1 MRSFGRKAKMASR
14 GRGAMVRG
22 LIVALVLGLCVFTTI
37 RLSAQAPA
45 PPASATQAA
54 ASTNPTAFINTYC
67 VTCHNQKLHTAGL
80 ALDTLDASHPGANP
94 EVWEKVVA
102 KLRAGSMPP
111 PKMPRADDA
120 TYRVIASTLENELD
134 KAWEAKPNPGRISA
148 VHRLNRM
155 EYNNAIRDLF
165 ALDFDVKASACQA
178 TTRPTAAST
187 TSRMFSRFRRLTW
200 NGTCRWPARSRG

>member
-1 MRSFGRKAKMASR
+1 MRSFRKKAKMASR
-14 GRGAMVRG
+14 GHVAMARG
-22 LIVALVLGLCVFTTI
+22 LILALLLSGCVFTTI

-45 PPASATQAA
+45 QATSAAQAA
-54 ASTNPTAFINTYC
+54 ASTNPKAFIDTYC

-80 ALDTLDASHPGANP
+80 ALDTLDVTHPGANP

-111 PKMPRADDA
+111 PKMPRADEA

-148 VHRLNRM
+148 S
-155 EYNNAIRDLF
+155 
-165 ALDFDVKASACQA
+165 AS
-178 TTRPTAAST
+178 P
-187 TSRMFSRFRRLTW
+187 
-200 NGTCRWPARSRG
+200 